1 MTIIDI
7 TRSLAEDAL
16 VYPGDTAPQFSQ
28 RDAGPFLISELRMS
42 SHSGTHIDAPVHY
55 LKKGQTVDE
64 LPLSHLVGPCRVLDV
79 SGAGS
84 LIDAEDLKDRL
95 GGCKRLLF
103 RTRFSQCSAFREDY
117 PSLTRDAAHYLTS
130 QGALCVGI
138 DSFSI
143 EQFDCDGSV
152 HRELLGKGCFIIEL
166 LDLCRV
172 PEGEYTLVALP
183 LKLTGIDGAPAR
195 VILLDEKGVD

>member
-16 VYPGDTAPQFSQ
+16 VYPGDMPPHFSQ
-28 RDAGPFLISELRMS
+28 RDAGLYLISELRMS

-55 LKKGQTVDE
+55 LKTGPTVDA
-64 LPLSHLVGPCRVLDV
+64 LQLSHLVGPCRVLDV

-84 LIDAEDLKDRL
+84 LIDAADLKGRIS
-95 GGCKRLLF
+95 GSKRILL
-103 RTRFSQCSAFREDY
+103 RTGFSNCTSFREDY
-117 PSLTRDAAHYLTS
+117 PSLTMEAARYLTS
-130 QGALCVGI
+130 NGTFCVGI

-152 HRELLGKGCFIIEL
+152 HRELLGKGCFVIEL
-166 LDLCRV
+166 LDLSSVR
-172 PEGEYTLVALP
+172 EGEYTLVALP
-183 LKLTGIDGAPAR
+183 LKLSGIDGAPAR
-195 VILLDEKGVD
+195 VILLDENGVE